1 MVEPAAERKWR
12 AFTSYVKENNL
23 IVASLVAVVLGIVL
37 GVVLKTYVILTDE
50 QQEYIKFPGEILMR
64 MLQFVSVPL
73 ITTSVTLGVAG
84 LSINTSR
91 HIAFRATLY
100 FTITTLVAV
109 TIGLILAVIIRP
121 GAVNHLGQDF
131 TGSNTDFSTI
141 DALLDLGRNMV
152 PPDFLQA
159 CFQQYQTDK
168 PQVFEG
174 SNSSQNY
181 TADVPRGHY
190 VDGANTLGLIAF
202 AFVLGLA
209 INSLKKKKENVL
221 VLVAKA
227 INDITKAAVNL
238 ILRFLPVGVFF
249 MITTHVLEVRDWQTT
264 ENLGKFIAVV
274 LTGLIIHGAIV
285 LPMIYI
291 LVTRQNPLKV
301 IRGVS
306 PALLTALLIASSS
319 ATLPHTLRCC
329 LENNKIDGRIVRFML
344 PIGTNVNMDGS
355 ALYEAAAAVFI
366 AQLSH
371 IYLDVTQLF
380 IIGLAAAI
388 ASVGAAGI
396 PATGAVTTLFVLTA
410 VGLPVRDA
418 ALLVVTEWLLDR
430 FSTVINVFGDCIGV
444 SLVHE
449 MSRQE
454 LEKMDKED
462 METGRILNKRQ
473 EMAQGEKVMGE
484 SAAPST
490 TK

>member
-1 MVEPAAERKWR
+1 MIMVEPAAERKWR
-12 AFTSYVKENNL
+12 AFTSYLKENNL

-50 QQEYIKFPGEILMR
+50 QQEYIKFPGDILMR

-84 LSINTSR
+84 LSISTSR
-91 HIAFRATLY
+91 NIALRATIY
-100 FTITTLVAV
+100 FIATTLIAV
-109 TIGLILAVIIRP
+109 TIGLILAVIIQP
-121 GAVNHLGQDF
+121 GAVNSLGGDG
-131 TGSNTDFSTI
+131 TKRDTDFSTI

-152 PPDFLQA
+152 PQDVFQA
-159 CFQQYQTDK
+159 CFQQYHTDK
-168 PQVFEG
+168 PKAFVS
-174 SNSSQNY
+174 SNSSQIY
-181 TADVPRGHY
+181 AAGMRRGHY
-190 VDGANTLGLIAF
+190 VDGANTLGLIFVAF
-202 AFVLGLA
+202 LVGLA
-209 INSLKKKKENVL
+209 INSLKKKGENVL
-221 VLVAKA
+221 VPVAKA
-227 INDITKAAVNL
+227 INDITKTAVNL
-238 ILRFLPVGVFF
+238 ILRFLPAGVFF
-249 MITTHVLEVRDWQTT
+249 MITTHVLEVHDWQTT
-264 ENLGKFIAVV
+264 MNLGKFIAVI

-380 IIGLAAAI
+380 TIGLAAAI

-430 FSTVINVFGDCIGV
+430 CSTVINVLGDCIGV

-454 LEKMDKED
+454 LERMDHED
-462 METGRILNKRQ
+462 MEIGKDLKQ
-473 EMAQGEKVMGE
+473 
-484 SAAPST
+484 T
-490 TK
+490 T

>member
-23 IVASLVAVVLGIVL
+23 IVASLVAVVLALHTGIVL

-100 FTITTLVAV
+100 FTITTL
-109 TIGLILAVIIRP
+109 
-121 GAVNHLGQDF
+121 
-131 TGSNTDFSTI
+131 
-141 DALLDLGRNMV
+141 
-152 PPDFLQA
+152 
-159 CFQQYQTDK
+159 YQTDK